1 MGLLISL
8 FQGKKDKETKLRRE
22 AEQVERE
29 KLFQMAKAQKEEADA
44 LQQQA
49 RLEEQRQ
56 YMSPTTANF
65 GTEEE
70 REEAQRDQQFY
81 KAQRRRKMKALNR
94 KALGVFRALSSLDH
108 AGAKVQFAVCLNNGF
123 GVRKDVPRAM
133 ELLST
138 LADQGNAEA
147 ALQVGRTQQMPQMRI
162 IRNQT

>member
-44 LQQQA
+44 LQHQA

-94 KALGVFRALSSLDH
+94 KALGVFRALSRLDH